1 MAKNAV
7 NTQNILIKSIQ
18 LTKNQQLKPSGKYA
32 HLFLNNIIILNS
44 NGPKFPEKNGI
55 KTSWYMYMYI
65 VHLHIVS

>member
-32 HLFLNNIIILNS
+32 HLFLINNIIIHVLNL

-55 KTSWYMYMYI
+55 EIS
-65 VHLHIVS
+65 

>member
-7 NTQNILIKSIQ
+7 NTQNILIKGIQ

-32 HLFLNNIIILNS
+32 HLFLNNIIIHVLNV

-55 KTSWYMYMYI
+55 EIS
-65 VHLHIVS
+65 